1 MSTPIREVTD
11 ISEAPN
17 DFGNGKV
24 HLLFVDDDNGNRSSF
39 RIGVIRSLKDMAE
52 RVQVT
57 IFHFSDDLRD
67 HLLAQDDVSNVVLV
81 TDNDMEPM
89 ISGTRLA
96 REVLEKF
103 PQLPVAIWT
112 GRSQD
117 VIDDPNLPKGLPVYD
132 KVDVNK
138 LFADFIRTKIQDI
151 ANRPTTPGAA
161 APAVKAANNLDR

>member
-1 MSTPIREVTD
+1 MSTPVREVAD

-24 HLLFVDDDNGNRSSF
+24 HLLFVDDDNGNRSNF
-39 RIGVIRSLKDMAE
+39 KIGVIRNLKDMAE

-96 REVLEKF
+96 RDVLEKF

-117 VIDDPNLPKGLPVYD
+117 VIDDPNLPKGLPVFD
-132 KVDVNK
+132 KVAINN
-138 LFADFIRTKIQDI
+138 LFSEFVRPQIQDI
-151 ANRPTTPGAA
+151 LSRPTPPGGAA
-161 APAVKAANNLDR
+161 PSVKTAFDLKS